1 MKKMQIDIIAVVPE
15 LLDSPFGHSIVKRA
29 KEKGKVDINIVSLRE
44 YGIGAYKKIDDESY
58 GGGAGMVLMCE
69 PLAKCIEDLKSKT
82 CYDEIIYLSPD
93 GNKYD
98 QKEANRLSMASALLL
113 ICGHYKGIDERI
125 REKYISCEISIGDY
139 VLTGGELA
147 SIVMVDSIVR
157 LLPGVLNDE
166 TSALTDTF
174 QDGLVAPPV
183 YTRPASFEGMEVPEV
198 LRSGNVK
205 KINEWQEEMSLKRT
219 KEKRPDLLK

>member
-1 MKKMQIDIIAVVPE
+1 
-15 LLDSPFGHSIVKRA
+15 
-29 KEKGKVDINIVSLRE
+29 
-44 YGIGAYKKIDDESY
+44 
-58 GGGAGMVLMCE
+58 
-69 PLAKCIEDLKSKT
+69 
-82 CYDEIIYLSPD
+82 
-93 GNKYD
+93 
-98 QKEANRLSMASALLL
+98 
-113 ICGHYKGIDERI
+113 
-125 REKYISCEISIGDY
+125 
-139 VLTGGELA
+139 
-147 SIVMVDSIVR
+147 MVDSIVR